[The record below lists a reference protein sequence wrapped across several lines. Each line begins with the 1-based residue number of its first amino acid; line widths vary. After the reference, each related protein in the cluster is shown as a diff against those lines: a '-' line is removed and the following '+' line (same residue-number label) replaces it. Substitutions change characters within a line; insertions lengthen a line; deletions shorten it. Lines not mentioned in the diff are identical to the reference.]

1 MCEMVERTF
10 ADPAGLAVVVDETT
24 VAVHQVGD
32 VLRLTEAATRDR
44 QRFAGAD
51 DAQLNDAFQRLLEG
65 AVRLDRLHLLEL

>member
-1 MCEMVERTF
+1 MCEAVERTF
-10 ADPAGLAVVVDETT
+10 ADPARLAVVVDEAA

-32 VLRLTEAATRDR
+32 VLRLAEAATRDR